1 MKKFMFSAVAMIA
14 FVGSSRANTAEIEV
28 VEKKEKVVMSLC
40 SDIYHATYISA
51 ENNGASQSQASA
63 VAWAAYSTCVAKS
76 LSQNTQ
82 P

>member
-1 MKKFMFSAVAMIA
+1 MKKFMFSAIAMIA
-14 FVGSSRANTAEIEV
+14 FVGSGWANTSEIEV
-28 VEKKEKVVMSLC
+28 VQKKEKAVMSLC